1 MTEYWNMALAGWRE
15 FQDWSPSTSILY
27 PMLALSLICAVIV
40 SMFTAASRL
49 FTIPI
54 GFMVLVFAAN
64 LSNFL
69 GRDLFLSG
77 ITDLQKTMIFT
88 ILGNCVAAL
97 IVLAFFK
104 VSERR

>member
-1 MTEYWNMALAGWRE
+1 MTDYFNMALAGWRE
-15 FQDWSPSTSILY
+15 FQDWSPSTFVLY

-40 SMFTAASRL
+40 SMFTAASRM

-54 GFMVLVFAAN
+54 GFIVLVFAAN

-69 GRDLFLSG
+69 GRNMFLSG
-77 ITDLQKTMIFT
+77 VTDLQKTMIFT
-88 ILGNCVAAL
+88 ILGNCIAAF